1 MGKDRKAICETGKT
15 YLINPNLL
23 FGQEVGDNN
32 VSVPIEDL
40 NIYVELTT
48 SKKSRSIIDVGEE
61 GVVAESSTSGPVP
74 ISFIDGNANGKFEAD
89 GTPKKSLTTSYTE
102 LSTVFNQTADTEKF
116 GIASIDISFNS
127 SYAPLVTIK
136 FIDVRGASLFN
147 TAGPNGPQS
156 EYASFFDLPYP
167 IFDLTIKGYYGKAV
181 KYCLHLTKWNA
192 KFNDK
197 TGNFEITADFI
208 GYTYAMLTD
217 MLLGYLRAIVETPI
231 GREKFNKAKGEMK
244 NPAELITIQEF
255 LNKIKDG
262 NKSIVKLQSDDD
274 NITKL
279 SQNTELKSNMTEL
292 EKLINASI
300 ESLTVPNSDKLD
312 G

>member
-1 MGKDRKAICETGKT
+1 
-15 YLINPNLL
+15 
-23 FGQEVGDNN
+23 
-32 VSVPIEDL
+32 
-40 NIYVELTT
+40 
-48 SKKSRSIIDVGEE
+48 
-61 GVVAESSTSGPVP
+61 
-74 ISFIDGNANGKFEAD
+74 
-89 GTPKKSLTTSYTE
+89 
-102 LSTVFNQTADTEKF
+102 
-116 GIASIDISFNS
+116 
-127 SYAPLVTIK
+127 LVTIK

-255 LNKIKDG
+255 LNKIKDV

-279 SQNTELKSNMTEL
+279 SQNTELKSNIDRIRKT
-292 EKLINASI
+292 
-300 ESLTVPNSDKLD
+300 